1 MSTPFDKVIE
11 EIKARGYHNHRLDE
25 HSDTVSNG
33 ILHDLLARCKPLRR
47 DFDSGEVR
55 SWLNHQTPG
64 ARGRL
69 SDLMVAEANH
79 DGSPNLDKLR
89 IFIENKSVI
98 TAHRNRDARFDDL
111 NQALEDIHRVRA
123 EAVLVA
129 TVMVGL
135 ADRVLNV
142 PDGVKKR
149 YRKNPGEFEKVVL
162 PRLSSGD
169 QSLWDEFEDA
179 VSTNKA
185 DDPRKTVE
193 KFRQLRTR
201 EPGLTHK
208 VGYDYVLL
216 APVHIDNVNP
226 PSVPRANLLGID
238 LDRAYLAM
246 LEQICKAYRT
256 RGSGRFSILIR

>member
-11 EIKARGYHNHRLDE
+11 EIKARGYHNHRLEE
-25 HSDTVSNG
+25 HSDTVSTG
-33 ILHDLLARCKPLRR
+33 ILHDLVAGCEPLRR
-47 DFDSGEVR
+47 DFDSQTVGQ
-55 SWLNHQTPG
+55 WLKRETPG
-64 ARGRL
+64 VRGRL
-69 SDLMVAEANH
+69 SDLIVAEPNS
-79 DGSPNLDKLR
+79 DGTPNLAKLR

-111 NQALEDIHRVRA
+111 NQSLEDIHRVRA

-135 ADRVLNV
+135 APRVLNV

-149 YRKNPGEFEKVVL
+149 YRKKPGQFQRLVL
-162 PRLSSGD
+162 PRLSTGD
-169 QSLWDEFEDA
+169 QSLWDKFEDA
-179 VSTNKA
+179 VSANKP

-201 EPGLTHK
+201 EPGLTHR

-216 APVHIDNVNP
+216 VPVHIDNVNP
-226 PSVPRANLLGID
+226 PSIPRPNLLGID
-238 LDRAYLAM
+238 VDLDYLAM
-246 LEQICKAYRT
+246 LKQICKAYRA
-256 RGSGRFSILIR
+256 RWHP